1 MPHRTSTWPS
11 RGITFRSRKRSLPQ
25 LASLRIL
32 SDEAQSETDAVG
44 DAKRAEEIA
53 MNRYKSGLV
62 GYLDVLVAQTTLLS
76 NQRAAAQIGGQR
88 MVATVVLVKA
98 LGGGWL
104 GVSAPPQL
112 KPNSQTGQTATNPT
126 K

>member
-1 MPHRTSTWPS
+1 MED
-11 RGITFRSRKRSLPQ
+11 Q
-25 LASLRIL
+25 LAALRIL
-32 SDEAQSETDAVG
+32 SGEAQSEMDAVA
-44 DAKRAEEIA
+44 DATRAEEIA

-76 NQRAAAQIGGQR
+76 NQRTVTQISGQR

-104 GVSAPPQL
+104 AVSAPPQL
-112 KPNSQTGQTATNPT
+112 KPINQTGQTPTDPT

>member
-1 MPHRTSTWPS
+1 
-11 RGITFRSRKRSLPQ
+11 
-25 LASLRIL
+25 
-32 SDEAQSETDAVG
+32 
-44 DAKRAEEIA
+44 

-76 NQRAAAQIGGQR
+76 NRRTAAQISGQR

-104 GVSAPPQL
+104 GVSTPPQGKANNQSGETGTQATGVPAARKEKAL
-112 KPNSQTGQTATNPT
+112 SDVNQTMALP

>member
-1 MPHRTSTWPS
+1 V
-11 RGITFRSRKRSLPQ
+11 
-25 LASLRIL
+25 
-32 SDEAQSETDAVG
+32 D

-53 MNRYKSGLV
+53 MNRYKAGLV

-76 NQRAAAQIGGQR
+76 NERVATQINGQR

-104 GVSAPPQL
+104 GVSAPPQP
-112 KPNSQTGQTATNPT
+112 KANNQTGETATQATRVRAAPKGRTTSEASQTMALPE
-126 K
+126 